1 MPELETT
8 PLVDDAR
15 LLALMT
21 APASDVT
28 ALLDAWS
35 EGDASALVE
44 LMDVAQKEL
53 HRIASRLFEDE
64 RADHTL
70 QPTAVVNELYLKLK
84 GQRQVEWHSRAE
96 FFAVAARLMRRVL
109 VDHARRH
116 HALKRGGGTVRV
128 ALDENLG
135 FPSELAPRLTA
146 LDDALSSLARR
157 SPRQS
162 RWIRAARSAAF
173 TAPCPPTC
181 GAPRR
186 TVQAARTRPADGLY
200 IFRVSCTFW
209 AVSCTF
215 WE

>member
-1 MPELETT
+1 
-8 PLVDDAR
+8 
-15 LLALMT
+15 MT

-128 ALDENLG
+128 AVDENLG

-146 LDDALSSLARR
+146 LDDALISLARR

-162 RWIRAARSAAF
+162 RIVEMRIIVGLTLEEIAAVEKVSPSTVSREWRAAHLFLLSQLRAA
-173 TAPCPPTC
+173 
-181 GAPRR
+181 
-186 TVQAARTRPADGLY
+186 
-200 IFRVSCTFW
+200 S
-209 AVSCTF
+209 
-215 WE
+215 